1 MNQILVSEKIYVTKE
16 MKRKKRIY
24 RALYFFS
31 LFVIIILLTYYV
43 LAEKDRN
50 DQEAIGQEIGM
61 EIEKLVASEDETTAR
76 KPLVISLDEDN
87 TEDPNVELVQN
98 SEPEAEPQ
106 TQSTQSQTSSVSASN
121 GKSYESEAIF
131 EYPKLGIKYPI
142 LTDDSEASLKISLCK
157 FWGPAPNTEGNYVI
171 VGHNYK
177 SGKMFGKLYQSQ
189 NGDNVTLKDYSGNEV
204 VYKVYDMY
212 TVDPT
217 DLGCT
222 SQMTHGKKELT
233 LITCTEYGQKR
244 RVIKCVE
251 I

>member
-61 EIEKLVASEDETTAR
+61 EIEKLVGADDETTAR
-76 KPLVISLDEDN
+76 KPLVVSLDEDN
-87 TEDPNVELVQN
+87 VEDPNVQLVN
-98 SEPEAEPQ
+98 NEPEETPPPAS
-106 TQSTQSQTSSVSASN
+106 QSTTSSVSASN

-131 EYPKLGIKYPI
+131 EYPKLGIKYPV

-177 SGKMFGKLYQSQ
+177 SGKMFGKLYQAQ
-189 NGDNVTLKDYSGNEV
+189 NGDNVTLKDYSGNEK
-204 VYKVYDMY
+204 VYRVYDMY

-222 SQMTHGKKELT
+222 SQMTNGRRELT

>member
-31 LFVIIILLTYYV
+31 LFVVIILLTYYV

-61 EIEKLVASEDETTAR
+61 EIEKLVGAEDETTAR
-76 KPLVISLDEDN
+76 KPLVVSLDEDN
-87 TEDPNVELVQN
+87 VEDPNVQLVN
-98 SEPEAEPQ
+98 NEPEETPPPS
-106 TQSTQSQTSSVSASN
+106 QSTTSSVSASN
-121 GKSYESEAIF
+121 GNTYESEAIF
-131 EYPKLGIKYPI
+131 EYPKLGIKYPV

-177 SGKMFGKLYQSQ
+177 SGKMFGKLYQAQ
-189 NGDNVTLKDYSGNEV
+189 NGDNVTLKDYSGNEK

-222 SQMTHGKKELT
+222 SQMTNGKRELT
-233 LITCTEYGQKR
+233 LITCTQYGQKR

>member
-31 LFVIIILLTYYV
+31 LFVVIILLTYYV

-61 EIEKLVASEDETTAR
+61 EIEKLVGAEDETTAR
-76 KPLVISLDEDN
+76 KPLVVSLDEDN
-87 TEDPNVELVQN
+87 VEDPNVQLVN
-98 SEPEAEPQ
+98 NEPEETPPPSQ
-106 TQSTQSQTSSVSASN
+106 TTTSSVSASN
-121 GKSYESEAIF
+121 GNTYESEAIF
-131 EYPKLGIKYPI
+131 EYPKLGIKYPV

-177 SGKMFGKLYQSQ
+177 SGKMFGKLYQAQ
-189 NGDNVTLKDYSGNEV
+189 NGDNVTLKDYSGNEK

-212 TVDPT
+212 TVAPT

-222 SQMTHGKKELT
+222 SQMTNGKRELT

>member
-1 MNQILVSEKIYVTKE
+1 MNQILVSDKIYVTKE

-61 EIEKLVASEDETTAR
+61 EIEKLVAEDETMAR
-76 KPLVISLDEDN
+76 KPLVVSLDEDN
-87 TEDPNVELVQN
+87 DEDPNVQLV
-98 SEPEAEPQ
+98 EEPQ
-106 TQSTQSQTSSVSASN
+106 QQATPTTSSVSASN
-121 GKSYESEAIF
+121 GNSYESEAIF

-177 SGKMFGKLYQSQ
+177 SGKMFGKLYQAQ
-189 NGDNVTLKDYSGNEV
+189 NGDNVTLKDYSGNEK

-222 SQMTHGKKELT
+222 SQMTNGRRELT

>member
-1 MNQILVSEKIYVTKE
+1 MNQILVSDKIYVTKE

-61 EIEKLVASEDETTAR
+61 EIEKLVSEDETMAR

-87 TEDPNVELVQN
+87 VE
-98 SEPEAEPQ
+98 EPEEQIVEEPQ
-106 TQSTQSQTSSVSASN
+106 QQQQETPAASTVSTSN

-142 LTDDSEASLKISLCK
+142 LTDDSDASLKISLCK
-157 FWGPAPNTEGNYVI
+157 FWGPSPNSEGNYVI

-177 SGKMFGKLYQSQ
+177 SGKMFGKLYQAQ

-212 TVDPT
+212 TVDPS

-222 SQMTHGKKELT
+222 SQMTNGKKELT

>member
-1 MNQILVSEKIYVTKE
+1 MNQILVSDKIYVTKE

-24 RALYFFS
+24 RTLYFFS
-31 LFVIIILLTYYV
+31 IFVIIILLTYYV

-61 EIEKLVASEDETTAR
+61 EIEKLVAEDETTAR
-76 KPLVISLDEDN
+76 KPLVVSLDEDN
-87 TEDPNVELVQN
+87 AEDPNISLVETG
-98 SEPEAEPQ
+98 EPTEQPE
-106 TQSTQSQTSSVSASN
+106 TTTSSVSASN

-157 FWGPAPNTEGNYVI
+157 FWGPSPNTEGNYVI

-177 SGKMFGKLYQSQ
+177 SGKMFGKLYQAQ

-204 VYKVYDMY
+204 VYKIYDMY

-222 SQMTHGKKELT
+222 SQMTNGKRELT
-233 LITCTEYGQKR
+233 LITCTEYGQRR

>member
-1 MNQILVSEKIYVTKE
+1 MNQILVSDKIYVTKE

-61 EIEKLVASEDETTAR
+61 EIEKLVAEDETMAR
-76 KPLVISLDEDN
+76 KPLVVSLDEDN
-87 TEDPNVELVQN
+87 DEDPNVQLV
-98 SEPEAEPQ
+98 EEPQ
-106 TQSTQSQTSSVSASN
+106 QQATPTTSSVSASN
-121 GKSYESEAIF
+121 GNSYESEAIF

-177 SGKMFGKLYQSQ
+177 SGKMFGKLYQAQ
-189 NGDNVTLKDYSGNEV
+189 NGDNVTLKDYSGNEK

-222 SQMTHGKKELT
+222 SQMTNGKKELT
-233 LITCTEYGQKR
+233 LITCTEYGQRR

>member
-1 MNQILVSEKIYVTKE
+1 MNQILVSDKIYVTKE

-24 RALYFFS
+24 RTLYFFS
-31 LFVIIILLTYYV
+31 IFVIIILLTYYV

-61 EIEKLVASEDETTAR
+61 EIEKIVAEDDTTAR
-76 KPLVISLDEDN
+76 KPLVVSLDEDN
-87 TEDPNVELVQN
+87 TEDPNVSLVETGG
-98 SEPEAEPQ
+98 EPE
-106 TQSTQSQTSSVSASN
+106 TQQATTSSVSASN

-157 FWGPAPNTEGNYVI
+157 FWGPSPNTEGNYVI

-177 SGKMFGKLYQSQ
+177 SGKMFGKLYQAQ

-204 VYKVYDMY
+204 VYKIYDMY

-222 SQMTHGKKELT
+222 SQMTNGKRELT
-233 LITCTEYGQKR
+233 LITCTEYGQRR

>member
-1 MNQILVSEKIYVTKE
+1 M
-16 MKRKKRIY
+16 
-24 RALYFFS
+24 
-31 LFVIIILLTYYV
+31 
-43 LAEKDRN
+43 
-50 DQEAIGQEIGM
+50 
-61 EIEKLVASEDETTAR
+61 VAAEDETTAR

-87 TEDPNVELVQN
+87 TEDPNEQIVEETQ
-98 SEPEAEPQ
+98 SEPQ
-106 TQSTQSQTSSVSASN
+106 QSTTSSVSTSN

-131 EYPKLGIKYPI
+131 EYPKLGIKYPV
-142 LTDDSEASLKISLCK
+142 LTDDSDASLKISLCK

-177 SGKMFGKLYQSQ
+177 SGKMFGKLYQAQ
-189 NGDNVTLKDYSGNEV
+189 NGDNVTLKDYSGNEK

-222 SQMTHGKKELT
+222 SQMTNGKRELT

>member
-1 MNQILVSEKIYVTKE
+1 MNQILVSDKIYVTKE

-24 RALYFFS
+24 RTLYFFS

-61 EIEKLVASEDETTAR
+61 EIEKLVAEDATTAR
-76 KPLVISLDEDN
+76 KPLVVSLDEDN
-87 TEDPNVELVQN
+87 VEDPNVQLV
-98 SEPEAEPQ
+98 EEPQ
-106 TQSTQSQTSSVSASN
+106 QQATPTTSSVSASN
-121 GKSYESEAIF
+121 GNSYESEAIF

-142 LTDDSEASLKISLCK
+142 LTDDSDASLKISLCK
-157 FWGPAPNTEGNYVI
+157 FWGPSPNAEGNYVI

-177 SGKMFGKLYQSQ
+177 SGKMFGKLYQAQ

-204 VYKVYDMY
+204 VYKIYDMY

-222 SQMTHGKKELT
+222 SQITNGKKELT

-244 RVIKCVE
+244 RVVKCVE

>member
-1 MNQILVSEKIYVTKE
+1 MNQILVSDKIYVTKE

-24 RALYFFS
+24 RTLYFFS
-31 LFVIIILLTYYV
+31 IFVIIILLTYYV

-61 EIEKLVASEDETTAR
+61 EIEKLVAEDETMAR
-76 KPLVISLDEDN
+76 KPLVVSLDEDN
-87 TEDPNVELVQN
+87 AEDPNISLVETG
-98 SEPEAEPQ
+98 EPTEQPE
-106 TQSTQSQTSSVSASN
+106 TTTSSVSASN

-157 FWGPAPNTEGNYVI
+157 FWGPSPNTEGNYVI

-177 SGKMFGKLYQSQ
+177 SGKMFGKLYQAQ

-204 VYKVYDMY
+204 VYKIYDMY

-222 SQMTHGKKELT
+222 SQMTNGKRELT
-233 LITCTEYGQKR
+233 LITCTEYGQRR

>member
-31 LFVIIILLTYYV
+31 LFVVIILLTYYV

-61 EIEKLVASEDETTAR
+61 EIEKLVGAEDETTAR
-76 KPLVISLDEDN
+76 KPLVVSLDEDN
-87 TEDPNVELVQN
+87 VEDPNVQLVN
-98 SEPEAEPQ
+98 NEPEETPPPSQ
-106 TQSTQSQTSSVSASN
+106 TTTSSVSASN
-121 GKSYESEAIF
+121 GNTYESEAIF
-131 EYPKLGIKYPI
+131 EYPKLGIKYPV

-177 SGKMFGKLYQSQ
+177 SGKMFGKLYQAQ
-189 NGDNVTLKDYSGNEV
+189 NGDNVTLKDYSGNEK

-222 SQMTHGKKELT
+222 SQMTNGKRELT

>member
-1 MNQILVSEKIYVTKE
+1 MNQILVSDKIYVTKE

-31 LFVIIILLTYYV
+31 LFVIVVLLTYYV

-61 EIEKLVASEDETTAR
+61 QIQQLVGEDDTTAR

-87 TEDPNVELVQN
+87 VEDTNLSLVQN
-98 SEPEAEPQ
+98 QTPQPEPTGN
-106 TQSTQSQTSSVSASN
+106 TQSATSSVEASN

-157 FWGPAPNTEGNYVI
+157 FWGPSPNTEGNYVI

-177 SGKMFGKLYQSQ
+177 SGKMFGKLYQAQ
-189 NGDNVTLKDYSGNEV
+189 NGDNVTLKDYYGNEV

-212 TVDPT
+212 TVNPT

-222 SQMTHGKKELT
+222 SQMTNGKKELT

>member
-61 EIEKLVASEDETTAR
+61 EIEKLVAEDETMAR
-76 KPLVISLDEDN
+76 KPLVVSLDEDN
-87 TEDPNVELVQN
+87 DEDPNVQLV
-98 SEPEAEPQ
+98 EEPQ
-106 TQSTQSQTSSVSASN
+106 QQATPTTSSVSASN
-121 GKSYESEAIF
+121 GNSYESEAIF

-177 SGKMFGKLYQSQ
+177 SGKMFGKLYQAQ
-189 NGDNVTLKDYSGNEV
+189 NGDNVTLKDYSGNEK

-222 SQMTHGKKELT
+222 SQMTNGKKELT
-233 LITCTEYGQKR
+233 LITCTEYGQRR

>member
-1 MNQILVSEKIYVTKE
+1 MNQILVSDKIYVTKE

-50 DQEAIGQEIGM
+50 DQEAIGQEIGL
-61 EIEKLVASEDETTAR
+61 EIEKLVAEDETMAR
-76 KPLVISLDEDN
+76 KPLVVSLDEDN
-87 TEDPNVELVQN
+87 VEDPNVQIVE
-98 SEPEAEPQ
+98 E
-106 TQSTQSQTSSVSASN
+106 TQQEQEQETPAASTVSTSN

-131 EYPKLGIKYPI
+131 EYPKLGIKYPV
-142 LTDDSEASLKISLCK
+142 LTDDSDASLKISLCK

-212 TVDPT
+212 TVDPS

-222 SQMTHGKKELT
+222 SQMTNGKKELT

>member
-24 RALYFFS
+24 RTLYFFS

-61 EIEKLVASEDETTAR
+61 EIEKLVAEDSTTAR
-76 KPLVISLDEDN
+76 KPLVVSLDEDN
-87 TEDPNVELVQN
+87 VEDPNVQLV
-98 SEPEAEPQ
+98 EEPQ
-106 TQSTQSQTSSVSASN
+106 QQATPTTSSVSASN
-121 GKSYESEAIF
+121 GNSYESEAIF

-142 LTDDSEASLKISLCK
+142 LTDDSDASLKISLCK
-157 FWGPAPNTEGNYVI
+157 FWGPSPNAEGNYVI

-177 SGKMFGKLYQSQ
+177 SGKMFGKLYQAQ

-204 VYKVYDMY
+204 VYKIYDMY

-222 SQMTHGKKELT
+222 SQITNGKKELT

-244 RVIKCVE
+244 RVVKCVE

>member
-1 MNQILVSEKIYVTKE
+1 MNQILVSDKIYVTKE

-61 EIEKLVASEDETTAR
+61 EIEKLVSEDETMAR

-87 TEDPNVELVQN
+87 VE
-98 SEPEAEPQ
+98 EPEEQIVEEPQ
-106 TQSTQSQTSSVSASN
+106 QQQETPAASTVSTSN

-142 LTDDSEASLKISLCK
+142 LTDDSDASLKISLCK
-157 FWGPAPNTEGNYVI
+157 FWGPSPNSEGNYVI

-177 SGKMFGKLYQSQ
+177 SGKMFGKLYQAQ

-212 TVDPT
+212 TVDPS

-222 SQMTHGKKELT
+222 SQMTNGKKELT

>member
-24 RALYFFS
+24 RTLYFFS
-31 LFVIIILLTYYV
+31 LFVVIILLTYYV

-61 EIEKLVASEDETTAR
+61 EIEKMVAAEDETTAR

-87 TEDPNVELVQN
+87 TEDPNEQIVEETQ
-98 SEPEAEPQ
+98 SEPQ
-106 TQSTQSQTSSVSASN
+106 QSTTSSVSTSN

-131 EYPKLGIKYPI
+131 EYPKLGIKYPV
-142 LTDDSEASLKISLCK
+142 LTDDSDASLKISLCK

-177 SGKMFGKLYQSQ
+177 SGKMFGKLYQAQ
-189 NGDNVTLKDYSGNEV
+189 NGDNVTLKDYSGNEK

-222 SQMTHGKKELT
+222 SQMTNGKRELT